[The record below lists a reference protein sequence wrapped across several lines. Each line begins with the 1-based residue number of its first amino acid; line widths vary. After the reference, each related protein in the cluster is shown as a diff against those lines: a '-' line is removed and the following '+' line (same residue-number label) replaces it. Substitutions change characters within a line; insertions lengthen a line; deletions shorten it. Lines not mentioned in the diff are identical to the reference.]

1 MTSHLTNL
9 TIHIFDGLS
18 LVRSVYYWSLNP
30 MPALKFEK
38 KSVFELLADTIE
50 AQIRQEGWKG
60 LLPSGRDLAQQHKVS
75 LPTVQKAIA
84 LLIERKVLISRGGK
98 RRLEIKGQG
107 QLSRA
112 EGQPYEVLVLST
124 APLTSY
130 DVTISLGVQR
140 LGQELKAAGHGYRF
154 VDLSGVEG
162 VARRK
167 AAQAE
172 ITVSRPTHCVL
183 MRPDAHVY
191 AAAARHPAK
200 LATMFSDLRVRRPT
214 ALGVRYG
221 YLVDIALRHL
231 CPLGHRRFF
240 MPFLGRKTAL
250 RTSMQG
256 IARAARKHGVS
267 VQVMRTAQEL
277 TAENMAAAL
286 DRGLAEGTTAVL
298 FPQWVDFMP
307 AIAYFARK
315 GLEFPRDLSVAAL
328 VGCALSERYSPPIAG
343 CLSSHESIAKQTML
357 WIETGK
363 VEDDVYADVYAR
375 TWQSG
380 RSIGPALMKS

>member
-1 MTSHLTNL
+1 MSGH
-9 TIHIFDGLS
+9 
-18 LVRSVYYWSLNP
+18 
-30 MPALKFEK
+30 KFEK
-38 KSVFELLADTIE
+38 KSLFELLADSIE
-50 AQIRQEGWKG
+50 AQIRQEDWKG
-60 LLPSGRDLAQQHKVS
+60 LLPSGRDLAEQHKVS

-130 DVTISLGVQR
+130 DVTISLGVQQ

-286 DRGLAEGTTAVL
+286 DRGLAEGATASCSRSGSTSCRRLLISPVKAWSFRAISRWPLWSAVL
-298 FPQWVDFMP
+298 FRSVTRRRSPVASVRMRASPSRPCSGSRRARSKTMSMP
-307 AIAYFARK
+307 TSTRVHGSQEVRSAR
-315 GLEFPRDLSVAAL
+315 R
-328 VGCALSERYSPPIAG
+328 
-343 CLSSHESIAKQTML
+343 
-357 WIETGK
+357 
-363 VEDDVYADVYAR
+363 
-375 TWQSG
+375 
-380 RSIGPALMKS
+380 